1 MFKHINTTVYDS
13 FLQETYRK
21 IRYFVCE
28 IVDQYIT
35 EPLNRIYI
43 YMYSVFHKIA

>member
-1 MFKHINTTVYDS
+1 MFENINTTVYSS

-28 IVDQYIT
+28 IVEQYIT
-35 EPLNRIYI
+35 EPLNRVYT
-43 YMYSVFHKIA
+43 YMYSVFHKSA